1 MAYHFITLFEGVAIE
16 VQIKTKRMKL
26 LNQASHFAYKE
37 ETLDAKKLLYYSQ
50 VMDRADKGD
59 REAIQEANDILRD
72 RDKLAYD
79 FFINKAEYNPKKH
92 IFED

>member
-1 MAYHFITLFEGVAIE
+1 
-16 VQIKTKRMKL
+16 
-26 LNQASHFAYKE
+26 
-37 ETLDAKKLLYYSQ
+37 
-50 VMDRADKGD
+50 MDRADKGD

>member
-1 MAYHFITLFEGVAIE
+1 MKTTKSTPKTMRPSPSVSATLYPEG
-16 VQIKTKRMKL
+16 KTMR
-26 LNQASHFAYKE
+26 
-37 ETLDAKKLLYYSQ
+37 
-50 VMDRADKGD
+50 G
-59 REAIQEANDILRD
+59 NDVLRD